1 MQIINFNMSTNKS
14 FPHSSGN
21 NPALTVGSSALES
34 QGLDQQSLQLLPASA
49 HPVLSARELLAQAVK
64 NLAENEQK
72 RSEMNRQQEARMRQQ
87 LEESQKE
94 ARRQYELQLAA
105 YNNAKAQAVEHR
117 QKYKETCVKE
127 IARSCEN
134 PVFFQEHA
142 VKYLVE
148 HKQEIL
154 DHLRQDLI
162 GGGRG
167 VIDSDH
173 LTAHIFNKYIFPAIA
188 SQVQFPDAKSF
199 SADHLLADV
208 TTVGIFLRHAL
219 TDFFD
224 DLKRGAGTHNLSGYL
239 RELQL
244 SEATDLQDLGKRLQ
258 SFAKERGWDS
268 RSFSDNRRSV
278 TGGKILQECSRTE
291 ILSNLGYYIYEGT
304 SSFNVTNQNIDLKNP
319 DSLEN
324 YYQKLLQSMVPVTP
338 AIVPQAPPPK
348 PEQDIVQGSPKP
360 QVPKEQETLLDAKDI
375 LPNLEGLHNL
385 KREME
390 IHLIRVSL
398 HDQADGASTPE
409 AMSQVDRDFLSQFN
423 ERANPGNIIEE
434 YKNLPPLF
442 VLILALMYYRAYLWI
457 YGKSWKGQCAEKDRS
472 RVSRQISRSQWLKKE
487 HTTTEGVADLYN
499 FINYVYR
506 IYDQGMSYI
515 RHGSDR
521 QKRLGRVLLEVARIN
536 ADMIKEV
543 TANLE
548 IKIRHGDTEEFAKRL
563 RLSTANV
570 ASLISGS
577 PEEVMALMEAAQEGL
592 QIGKEIS
599 EVAGSSRDQLAGFD
613 RRLAESTAALT
624 ITAKPVGNVRV
635 QSAGDSPSEEDTQAE
650 AEAEAMAQEEAAAA
664 ASRNL
669 M

>member
-1 MQIINFNMSTNKS
+1 MTNNKS
-14 FPHSSGN
+14 FPQSGA
-21 NPALTVGSSALES
+21 ALDS
-34 QGLDQQSLQLLPASA
+34 QSLDQQSLQLLPTSP
-49 HPVLSARELLAQAVK
+49 HPVLSARELLAQAIK

-72 RSEMNRQQEARMRQQ
+72 QTELARQQEALMRQQ

-105 YNNAKAQAVEHR
+105 YNKAKEEAAEHL
-117 QKYKETCVKE
+117 QKYEEKCAKE

-134 PVFFQEHA
+134 PEFFQEHA

-148 HKQEIL
+148 HKEEIL
-154 DHLRQDLI
+154 DNLRRDLI
-162 GGGRG
+162 GGGRSE
-167 VIDSDH
+167 ISSDH
-173 LTAHIFNKYIFPAIA
+173 LNAHIFNKYVFPAIA
-188 SQVQFPDAKSF
+188 AQVKFPDAKNF
-199 SADHLLADV
+199 AAEHLVTDG

-224 DLKRGAGTHNLSGYL
+224 DLKRGADTRNLSGYL

-244 SEATDLQDLGKRLQ
+244 SETTDLQDLGKRLQ
-258 SFAKERGWDS
+258 PFAKERGWDG
-268 RSFSDNRRSV
+268 RNFSDNRRSD

-291 ILSNLGYYIYEGT
+291 IFSNLGYYIYEGT
-304 SSFNVTNQNIDLKNP
+304 SSFKITNQNIDLKNS

-324 YYQKLLQSMVPVTP
+324 YYQQLLLSMVPVTP
-338 AIVPQAPPPK
+338 ATVPQTPPPQ
-348 PEQDIVQGSPKP
+348 PEQDIAQGSPKP
-360 QVPKEQETLLDAKDI
+360 QAAKEQETLLDAKDI
-375 LPNLEGLHNL
+375 LPNLKGLHNL
-385 KREME
+385 KMEME

-409 AMSQVDRDFLSQFN
+409 AMSQVDKDFLSQFN
-423 ERANPGNIIEE
+423 ERTNPGNIIEE

-442 VLILALMYYRAYLWI
+442 VLILALMYYRAYMWI

-506 IYDQGMSYI
+506 IYDQGMGYI

-521 QKRLGRVLLEVARIN
+521 QKRLGRVLLEVARIS

-548 IKIRHGDTEEFAKRL
+548 TKIRHGDTEEFAKRL

-577 PEEVMALMEAAQEGL
+577 PEEVMALMESAQEGL
-592 QIGKEIS
+592 QIGKEIR

-613 RRLAESTAALT
+613 RRLAESTAAAT
-624 ITAKPVGNVRV
+624 RTNGNTRV
-635 QSAGDSPSEEDTQAE
+635 QSSAASQSEEDSQAE
-650 AEAEAMAQEEAAAA
+650 AEAEAIAQEEAAAA